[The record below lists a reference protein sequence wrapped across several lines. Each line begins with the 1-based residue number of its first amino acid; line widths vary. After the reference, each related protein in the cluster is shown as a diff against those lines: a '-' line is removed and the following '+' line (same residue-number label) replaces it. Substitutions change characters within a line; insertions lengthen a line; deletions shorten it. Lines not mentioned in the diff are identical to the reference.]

1 MEKALFFI
9 ISVTLFCA
17 MIHLSQKSKAHVK
30 FLTYKEQEIL
40 KLISVGYSDVEIA
53 QILHSNVRRIQKNQ
67 SNVLRKLNLPDISSA
82 IQYAL
87 EKGWVNITCA

>member
-1 MEKALFFI
+1 
-9 ISVTLFCA
+9 
-17 MIHLSQKSKAHVK
+17 
-30 FLTYKEQEIL
+30 
-40 KLISVGYSDVEIA
+40 VGYSDVEIA